1 MDINLIFIFGGII
14 LILFIIIIILIKQI
28 KSKNINID
36 VAEKELRN
44 IFEMYEFSKRELD
57 RCKEQIKIYEKKD
70 EEIKEITFNKNK
82 KIKVNPIYRGK
93 RALVGDYIDSSSA
106 LTQKI
111 LKSFGMTVD
120 VVRSSDDIIDKIEHG
135 YKCDII
141 FTNNIYK
148 KGPRGPEMLEK
159 LRDIDGFNIPVV
171 IHTISNNERNYFVN
185 ICGFDEYVVKPL
197 SQEKIKPILD
207 KFLGSR

>member
-1 MDINLIFIFGGII
+1 MFIFSGII
-14 LILFIIIIILIKQI
+14 LLLIIVIITLIQKI
-28 KSKNINID
+28 KSKNLTIE
-36 VAEKELRN
+36 VTKTELKT
-44 IFEMYEFSKRELD
+44 IFERYEFSQRELD

-70 EEIKEITFNKNK
+70 EEVKEITFTKNK
-82 KIKVNPIYRGK
+82 KIKVNPIYKGK
-93 RALVGDYIDSSSA
+93 RALIGDYIDYSSETTS
-106 LTQKI
+106 KI

-120 VVRSSDDIIDKIEHG
+120 IVRSSEDIIDKIKHG

-148 KGPRGPEMLEK
+148 KGPKGPEMLSK
-159 LRDIDGFNIPVV
+159 LRDIEGFNIPVV
-171 IHTISNNERNYFVN
+171 IHTISDNERYYFIDV
-185 ICGFDEYVVKPL
+185 CGFDEYVVKPL